1 MANDLQEEHIPL
13 EDMGGATGG
22 DNEDTLTPLIHP
34 APEEDTLTPLI
45 HPAPEEQAT
54 EAEAVKGTEQNVP
67 PKKRKKFPKNWKSGP

>member
-34 APEEDTLTPLI
+34 APEE
-45 HPAPEEQAT
+45 QAT
-54 EAEAVKGTEQNVP
+54 DAEAVKGTEQNVP
-67 PKKRKKFPKNWKSGP
+67 PKKRKRLPKN